1 MLENVGK
8 EQRQDILSSALSR
21 TEKDT
26 TAHADVNSTYDGTI
40 VNSPT
45 EHLVRLKNEKKYS
58 IRYQYIADTFNDRLD
73 DEQFMKWLCG

>member
-1 MLENVGK
+1 MVENVGK

-26 TAHADVNSTYDGTI
+26 IAYADVNSTYEGTI
-40 VNSPT
+40 INSLT
-45 EHLVRLKNEKKYS
+45 EHLVRLKNEKKYN

-73 DEQFMKWLCG
+73 DEQFMKWLCR